1 MFIIIPVYLGYLF
14 VSKKLRVKDM
24 LISCISTIVFPS
36 LLYGLKFIQTG
47 TGSFSYAFGWTE
59 GHPAPFWQYP
69 IAFIKQKQPI
79 GIFMSFWGYFGW
91 LKVPMSKWIY
101 LLFLLIMLIA
111 TVGWIYAVKKKIR
124 LFPTSSKALVFVC
137 IVSISYIA
145 TIFLFD
151 FLTFIQK
158 DVFLIQG
165 RYFLPV
171 VFLIVVWIIQGLL
184 VYKDRLRTI
193 LLTGSIGIFLISQI
207 LMYSSISRFYYH
219 RYAVISPLTKVYLLK
234 KP

>member
-1 MFIIIPVYLGYLF
+1 MLVIIPVYLGYLF

-165 RYFLPV
+165 
-171 VFLIVVWIIQGLL
+171 LL